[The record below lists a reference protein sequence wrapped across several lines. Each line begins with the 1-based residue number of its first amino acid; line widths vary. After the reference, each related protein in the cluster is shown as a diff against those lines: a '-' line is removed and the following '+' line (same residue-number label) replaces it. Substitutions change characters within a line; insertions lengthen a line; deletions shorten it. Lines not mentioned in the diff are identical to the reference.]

1 MLKSYFVQNGYQSDH
16 LSVKSNSID
25 LNRKVSRKKQS
36 AVESASSSDNLDK
49 KYNKMDLREQH
60 FDKVKRRREDKD
72 SDFVLLK
79 GKEFLMSVNLL
90 AKDTLPLAK
99 EASDTPKSASV
110 AGSDVPRERWI
121 IDTSRKK
128 YENAEKWEEFMSK
141 INVAKAQRVYF
152 TSTVSNHPSI
162 VMS

>member
-72 SDFVLLK
+72 SDFVL
-79 GKEFLMSVNLL
+79 
-90 AKDTLPLAK
+90 
-99 EASDTPKSASV
+99 
-110 AGSDVPRERWI
+110 
-121 IDTSRKK
+121 
-128 YENAEKWEEFMSK
+128 
-141 INVAKAQRVYF
+141 
-152 TSTVSNHPSI
+152 
-162 VMS
+162 

>member
-79 GKEFLMSVNLL
+79 GKEFLM
-90 AKDTLPLAK
+90 
-99 EASDTPKSASV
+99 
-110 AGSDVPRERWI
+110 
-121 IDTSRKK
+121 
-128 YENAEKWEEFMSK
+128 
-141 INVAKAQRVYF
+141 
-152 TSTVSNHPSI
+152 
-162 VMS
+162 